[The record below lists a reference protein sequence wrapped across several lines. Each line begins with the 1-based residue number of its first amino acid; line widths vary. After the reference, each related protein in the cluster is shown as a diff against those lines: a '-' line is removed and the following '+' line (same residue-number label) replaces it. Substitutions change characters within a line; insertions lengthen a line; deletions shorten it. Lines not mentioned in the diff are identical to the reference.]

1 MTWIFF
7 WILFPVVVKV
17 TNEVPG
23 GGPEVPEIL
32 VYLGDSVSLPGAKGN
47 QTRLIEWTFKN
58 SSGYFED
65 VLTLY
70 SASPESPDI
79 FAKYKKRISV
89 LPNGS
94 FTLNHV
100 EWQDG
105 GHYERRIN
113 QKERQQYWLRVLE
126 LPGDPSIIKN
136 QDILTCNVTSYNS
149 VTWTKDD
156 QNVPED
162 FEISNNT
169 LKLPSNASES
179 RLCGVYKCQAQFTKH
194 NKTSDLLLIVFSNG
208 QKAIVIIEICAFVM
222 NLLSV
227 PSITMLFWRWEER
240 GFGLMHW
247 WLDIGVVGDLVSPI
261 LNIAGLSLWIHED
274 NNLTVVLWILMVI
287 AISILILTIIE
298 RRQVQLQWLHCVI
311 NIVQYLLTLSV
322 ILFNIYKE
330 SPCSFFM
337 QNSLFCF
344 LTPVFLVGL
353 LWACTFI
360 YCGVATG
367 NMKFTRTA
375 ENEKNETLHKEEG
388 QVCPVS
394 S

>member
-1 MTWIFF
+1 MSIT
-7 WILFPVVVKV
+7 LVV

-23 GGPEVPEIL
+23 DRLEVPEIP

-58 SSGYFED
+58 SSGYSED

-113 QKERQQYWLRVLE
+113 QKERQQYWLRVL
-126 LPGDPSIIKN
+126 D
-136 QDILTCNVTSYNS
+136 
-149 VTWTKDD
+149 W
-156 QNVPED
+156 
-162 FEISNNT
+162 
-169 LKLPSNASES
+169 
-179 RLCGVYKCQAQFTKH
+179 
-194 NKTSDLLLIVFSNG
+194 

-227 PSITMLFWRWEER
+227 PSITMLFWKWEER

-247 WLDIGVVGDLVSPI
+247 WLDIGDLVSPI
-261 LNIAGLSLWIHED
+261 LNIAGLGLWIHE
-274 NNLTVVLWILMVI
+274 
-287 AISILILTIIE
+287 
-298 RRQVQLQWLHCVI
+298 
-311 NIVQYLLTLSV
+311 
-322 ILFNIYKE
+322 
-330 SPCSFFM
+330 
-337 QNSLFCF
+337 
-344 LTPVFLVGL
+344 
-353 LWACTFI
+353 
-360 YCGVATG
+360 GVAAG

-375 ENEKNETLHKEEG
+375 ENEEKNETLHREEG